1 MQKNKRTN
9 KKYSPEFKI
18 SVILS
23 MIEENLSRSE
33 VVRRYWGTR
42 TKEEASK
49 YRSTV
54 LKWERKYL
62 QEGKNGFYV
71 ENRGKETKMDNPKKG
86 RPRTR
91 ILDEQKQKDLII
103 ENQRLRME
111 NEYLKKLNALVQERT
126 KRENGKKQK

>member
-62 QEGKNGFYV
+62 QEGKDGFYV

-111 NEYLKKLNALVQERT
+111 NEYLKKLNALVQERR

>member
-18 SVILS
+18 SVILN
-23 MIEENLSRSE
+23 MIEENLSCSE
-33 VVRRYWGTR
+33 TVRRYWGIT
-42 TKEEASK
+42 TKVEASK

-62 QEGKNGFYV
+62 KEGKDGFYV

-86 RPRTR
+86 RPRKR
-91 ILDEQKQKDLII
+91 ILDEQNQKDLIL

-111 NEYLKKLNALVQERT
+111 NEYLKKLNALVQERIE
-126 KRENGKKQK
+126 RENRKKQK

>member
-18 SVILS
+18 SVILN

-33 VVRRYWGTR
+33 TVRRYWGTT

-62 QEGKNGFYV
+62 KEG
-71 ENRGKETKMDNPKKG
+71 
-86 RPRTR
+86 
-91 ILDEQKQKDLII
+91 I
-103 ENQRLRME
+103 
-111 NEYLKKLNALVQERT
+111 
-126 KRENGKKQK
+126 